1 VSTVTGSS
9 LAVVSRKR
17 ARRSV
22 VDDERSQSHA
32 NRKEINMSKL
42 KVLYSLAPL
51 LIVAGALNG
60 CATTSPNDQRITAN
74 VEESIDKHP
83 DLGPPGAIQ
92 VQTQDQVVYLN
103 GLVGDGLE
111 RETAESLASQTPGVT
126 KVVDSV
132 AVAH

>member
-1 VSTVTGSS
+1 
-9 LAVVSRKR
+9 
-17 ARRSV
+17 
-22 VDDERSQSHA
+22 
-32 NRKEINMSKL
+32 MSKP
-42 KVLYSLAPL
+42 KALYSLASV

-60 CATTSPNDQRITAN
+60 CATTSPSDEKITAN
-74 VEESIDKHP
+74 VKSSIDQHP

-92 VQTQDQVVYLN
+92 VQTQDHVVYLN

-111 RETAESLASQTPGVT
+111 RDTAESVARQTPDVT